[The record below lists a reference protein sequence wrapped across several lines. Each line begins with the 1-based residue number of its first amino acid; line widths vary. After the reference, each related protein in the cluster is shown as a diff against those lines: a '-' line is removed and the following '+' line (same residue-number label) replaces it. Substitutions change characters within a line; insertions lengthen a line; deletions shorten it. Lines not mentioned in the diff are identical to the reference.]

1 MSFRAFK
8 KALVAPYSAKVNNR
22 VQTTRGPTLS
32 LLAFLAYIPLV
43 FIVPKSKP
51 EQEPLKLGCMEY
63 YDKMDD
69 MEFAHLPLETQ
80 DKVSR

>member
-1 MSFRAFK
+1 MEHGHGGRRSFAHIR
-8 KALVAPYSAKVNNR
+8 NR
-22 VQTTRGPTLS
+22 VRHHRQRARAGDAYLHQSVIS

-63 YDKMDD
+63 YDKM
-69 MEFAHLPLETQ
+69 EEIGQ
-80 DKVSR
+80 VEEG